1 MSNDTEQAF
10 CRFCWDTAH
19 DVANPLIQCC
29 LCSGGV
35 KYVHLTCL
43 RQWVETKMQKQESA
57 KVQMFVWS
65 SFQCEICKTVFPFR
79 FKTKLTGRKY
89 TLLEMQTDKTKNY
102 LVLELFC
109 IDKPMSKVVFLLTPT
124 ALQQSFK
131 VGRANDQDVRIN
143 DISSSRAHAQIV
155 FDGKKFT
162 I

>member
-1 MSNDTEQAF
+1 M
-10 CRFCWDTAH
+10 
-19 DVANPLIQCC
+19 
-29 LCSGGV
+29 
-35 KYVHLTCL
+35 HLTCL